1 MGNKRALP
9 ADKVLAVRAGATDT
23 PVSSPISFL
32 CIAAAV
38 FSPTVGNLGAQLA
51 EIPPPRLTFVRTV
64 TSEQFM
70 IAGEVTART
79 DVDFTILDR
88 TSEVTTVQ
96 VTENTAIVKGAASI
110 KLSDLAVGDK
120 VVVSVMRTGDGKLQA
135 INVAV
140 RVGNE

>member
-1 MGNKRALP
+1 MTSR
-9 ADKVLAVRAGATDT
+9 
-23 PVSSPISFL
+23 ISFL
-32 CIAAAV
+32 WFAAAV
-38 FSPTVGNLGAQLA
+38 ALPTAGSMHAQIA

-79 DVDFTILDR
+79 DLDFTILDR
-88 TSEVTTVQ
+88 SSELTTVQ

-110 KLSDLAVGDK
+110 KLSELAVGDK
-120 VVVSVMRTGDGKLQA
+120 VVVSVMRMADGKLQA
-135 INVAV
+135 VNVAV

>member
-1 MGNKRALP
+1 
-9 ADKVLAVRAGATDT
+9 
-23 PVSSPISFL
+23 VSSPISFL

-38 FSPTVGNLGAQLA
+38 FSPTVDNLRAQLA

-110 KLSDLAVGDK
+110 KLSDLSVGDK

-135 INVAV
+135 VNVAV